1 VFAYIIYSVNLSA
14 YFPLFGRLLSGV
26 GEIGVTVLLGQIA
39 LQPERESRSG
49 NFVLLDSAYCVGA
62 AFGPGIGSFI
72 AFRTNIL
79 GWEINE
85 GNSPGIVLI
94 IIWLLFLIL
103 AMLLPKDIWIATGA
117 RNTEHNSTLNEDEA
131 HRRLDECGRKEKL
144 PDSNSKWKPNYALL
158 DSRLFCLIF
167 LAFSSE
173 VFSSTST
180 FYVPVLA
187 LDHFHL
193 ELIHIKLLF
202 LNCTLFTLMIFICIY
217 LASSHVED
225 RKFVVAAL
233 SMQITAITF
242 LVYFAFSWDQVTAI
256 QWYILLLYICFGMPY
271 FAFPL
276 ANSMLSKMTPP
287 QNATFVQ
294 GLSYG
299 CLHVAIVISRVVV
312 SFVFTKTSLLWYSFA
327 MVMLWLAGMI
337 WYGKHYK
344 RMVPD
349 D

>member
-1 VFAYIIYSVNLSA
+1 VFAYIIYCVNLSA

-26 GEIGVTVLLGQIA
+26 GEIGVTVVLGQIA

-72 AFRTNIL
+72 AFRTDIL

-94 IIWLLFLIL
+94 IVWLLFLIL

-117 RNTEHNSTLNEDEA
+117 RNTEHNSPLSEDEA
-131 HRRLDECGRKEKL
+131 DRRLDECGRKEKL

-187 LDHFHL
+187 LNQL
-193 ELIHIKLLF
+193 KME
-202 LNCTLFTLMIFICIY
+202 MIQ
-217 LASSHVED
+217 
-225 RKFVVAAL
+225 R
-233 SMQITAITF
+233 
-242 LVYFAFSWDQVTAI
+242 
-256 QWYILLLYICFGMPY
+256 
-271 FAFPL
+271 
-276 ANSMLSKMTPP
+276 
-287 QNATFVQ
+287 
-294 GLSYG
+294 
-299 CLHVAIVISRVVV
+299 
-312 SFVFTKTSLLWYSFA
+312 
-327 MVMLWLAGMI
+327 
-337 WYGKHYK
+337 
-344 RMVPD
+344 
-349 D
+349 